1 MGEHYIIS
9 TIINVFFISVFVLIT
24 SYFVTLS
31 NSINRINHMSI
42 ENTKEIHKN
51 FLITLAYLIFIA
63 SMLIMLP
70 TAFIFYCLFSR

>member
-1 MGEHYIIS
+1 MGEQSIIS
-9 TIINVFFISVFVLIT
+9 TIINVFFISIFVLVS
-24 SYFVTLS
+24 SYFITLL
-31 NSINRINHMSI
+31 NSVNRINHLAI

-63 SMLIMLP
+63 SILIMLP